1 MKIYIDAAF
10 AIAKYLDPVSLGR
23 FIMVQK
29 GMVSYFSKITDP
41 TIIES
46 MFTETESIHRKL
58 IFFNGC
64 GFDNTAIANHVL
76 NKGIDICRNNC
87 ALVKLC
93 IEKECLNVLKLLLRD
108 KKTRQAEYEL
118 VSVAIIHG
126 SAKIIDYILS
136 LKDMKINNYGKP
148 IVMYLCI
155 SDKIEIAKKIVCD
168 SRFKFSDLNNDFF
181 ISACSTGSNKIVKF
195 LLQENIA
202 NPTDADNNGI
212 YSAIKYNN
220 LETIEILLDDGRV
233 LKDKDSIEYL
243 IFFAVKCN
251 QTGPLKLFLE
261 RFEIDIY
268 SEFIEDSFFK
278 SIADNR
284 LEIFKVLLQSGKFS
298 TKWID
303 QKYLLIATLNKKRNL
318 MAKFLL
324 EYTQSII
331 IDADTDIKLLY
342 SIIFLRNVIERE
354 VSSSFWLIGPR
365 KNYVNTK
372 KKIVKIRNVL
382 EKYRYQ
388 IMFHC
393 PPNSL
398 KLANILMF

>member
-1 MKIYIDAAF
+1 
-10 AIAKYLDPVSLGR
+10 
-23 FIMVQK
+23 
-29 GMVSYFSKITDP
+29 
-41 TIIES
+41 
-46 MFTETESIHRKL
+46 
-58 IFFNGC
+58 
-64 GFDNTAIANHVL
+64 
-76 NKGIDICRNNC
+76 
-87 ALVKLC
+87 
-93 IEKECLNVLKLLLRD
+93 
-108 KKTRQAEYEL
+108 
-118 VSVAIIHG
+118 
-126 SAKIIDYILS
+126 
-136 LKDMKINNYGKP
+136 
-148 IVMYLCI
+148 
-155 SDKIEIAKKIVCD
+155 
-168 SRFKFSDLNNDFF
+168 
-181 ISACSTGSNKIVKF
+181 
-195 LLQENIA
+195 
-202 NPTDADNNGI
+202 
-212 YSAIKYNN
+212 
-220 LETIEILLDDGRV
+220 
-233 LKDKDSIEYL
+233 L